1 MCIVDNERREKVEDM
16 GIVLPEGQMIKDLGE
31 SEYKYLRVL
40 EACEIKAGLMK
51 KSTTDEYKR
60 WLRLLLR
67 SKLSFTFPSKLN
79 GKLL

>member
-1 MCIVDNERREKVEDM
+1 MCIVDNEKREKVEDM

-51 KSTTDEYKR
+51 KSTI
-60 WLRLLLR
+60 
-67 SKLSFTFPSKLN
+67 N
-79 GKLL
+79 